1 MKIWLREGHF
11 GKGLN
16 SNQKL
21 GKDVGRPFFGTDKVV
36 KYKIKKDIKLDYIY
50 QNIDYYG
57 KICILKV
64 TIN

>member
-1 MKIWLREGHF
+1 MI
-11 GKGLN
+11 
-16 SNQKL
+16 
-21 GKDVGRPFFGTDKVV
+21 
-36 KYKIKKDIKLDYIY
+36 KYKIKKDKKRDYIY